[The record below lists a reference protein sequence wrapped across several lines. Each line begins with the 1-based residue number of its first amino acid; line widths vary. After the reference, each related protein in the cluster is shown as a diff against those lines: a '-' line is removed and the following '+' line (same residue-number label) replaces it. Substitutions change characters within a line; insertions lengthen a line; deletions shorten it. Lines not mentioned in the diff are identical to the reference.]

1 MMCEAYQCSIYL
13 YIKYT
18 KTTEC
23 TIWFGKSSI
32 KVICCDLL
40 SSETRKWVEFW
51 NKGKIT
57 VMSKRKKKVLV
68 LKQAN
73 EASDKLQV
81 KFPLL
86 QSKLI
91 TGALEKGVHLSY
103 VNDFK
108 PFPEL
113 LGVQENLKALHNSL
127 WV

>member
-1 MMCEAYQCSIYL
+1 MCECDV
-13 YIKYT
+13 
-18 KTTEC
+18 C
-23 TIWFGKSSI
+23 TFKS
-32 KVICCDLL
+32 KLK
-40 SSETRKWVEFW
+40 R
-51 NKGKIT
+51 KGK
-57 VMSKRKKKVLV
+57 KKKKKVLV
-68 LKQAN
+68 HKQAN